1 MTTVNG
7 DPRSATWVLNEVDG
21 NKFASVESMY
31 YYYHDDYMFT
41 APIEMKA
48 GVEYTLKF
56 KIGASAKSPTTWDY
70 SSEPAVK
77 VPVPFELGVS
87 LANEANAGS
96 LVEPELLSIKYVSDD
111 ENEGV
116 FEERTAKFSVESDG
130 IYYISFFE
138 KTSNYFFQNI
148 ALRIDDIEIT
158 AHIPH
163 PCCNNRPDRSSGR
176 KG

>member
-1 MTTVNG
+1 M
-7 DPRSATWVLNEVDG
+7 
-21 NKFASVESMY
+21 
-31 YYYHDDYMFT
+31 
-41 APIEMKA
+41 
-48 GVEYTLKF
+48 
-56 KIGASAKSPTTWDY
+56 
-70 SSEPAVK
+70 
-77 VPVPFELGVS
+77 PVPFELGVS

-158 AHIPH
+158 AIYPT
-163 PCCNNRPDRSSGR
+163 PAAITDLTAAPAERVAATLYSASPLP
-176 KG
+176 KMT